1 MQHELED
8 EKGKMMMSWYFCFS
22 FLYTT
27 SIEKKDTNPPIGV
40 G

>member
-8 EKGKMMMSWYFCFS
+8 EKGEMMMSWYFCFS